1 VTYVRLDGMVVEIV
15 LLSNLRAGPVHG
27 YELKRRVQRPLAAT
41 VSNNSLYPILRRLEE
56 EGAVTHETQE
66 ADGRPPRKVYAL
78 TDLGHRRL
86 RADVSA
92 LPEALASDEE
102 EFLLRVGF
110 FAELTVA
117 ERLAVIAARRAALD
131 RRSTQLTGLLDD
143 MVDPGPYPWRTLAA
157 RQVLAQVGA
166 ERAWLDDLARAA
178 ADAPAVPTLEDSVR

>member
-1 VTYVRLDGMVVEIV
+1 MTYVRLDGMLVEIV

-41 VSNNSLYPILRRLEE
+41 VSNNSLYPILRRLED

-66 ADGRPPRKVYAL
+66 TDGRPPRKVYAL
-78 TDLGHRRL
+78 TDEGRRRL
-86 RADVSA
+86 RADVAA

-110 FAELTVA
+110 FAELTVT
-117 ERLAVIAARRAALD
+117 ERLGIVAARRSALD
-131 RRSTQLTGLLDD
+131 RRAAQLAELLRD

-157 RQVLAQVGA
+157 RQVLAQIDA
-166 ERAWLDDLARAA
+166 ERAWLDELAGSAA
-178 ADAPAVPTLEDSVR
+178 AAPALEASTR